1 MRRFPS
7 GMPLP
12 VLGGVLLLAAGLRL
26 AHVGWGLPDYFF
38 PDTDVEVIVDTLQHI
53 KQTALPEEVA

>member
-1 MRRFPS
+1 
-7 GMPLP
+7 MPLP

-38 PDTDVEVIVDTLQHI
+38 PDEAVFFRPATQVAA
-53 KQTALPEEVA
+53 TA